1 MPTDNTQSAIST
13 IGTVGSLGLGFA
25 GMFSGGAG
33 AAAAGGAGAAAGA
46 SVLGPIGLA
55 LGAGLA
61 IYGGLSA
68 RAAARR
74 RNRQIRRMLVS
85 KYEVINK
92 GIQENR
98 LAFYDA
104 TQRNAKSA
112 GDMISTTQ
120 IALSGFGS
128 GASNNEYMAQIMA
141 DREYDQMILQRQQA
155 AVERQAQYEKET
167 AYAEAKAGAVSP
179 VSAALQGAM
188 GGFQTGMQ
196 LGNAAEGLARN
207 LVNADASRALM
218 ARYNDELNTGGAR
231 PETLAAMS
239 AISQGVEPRTL
250 ISRGNIVTSN
260 PAYQAAY
267 MNNDIQRMT
276 LNQLQRSEQFSNWQM
291 NAARGMMNAG
301 SAYGTP
307 GYATNTNIYNQMVGA
322 SRANPFAGTFRNIF
336 EPQPQLGLLQ
346 RGAPTSSIFDFLR
359 R

>member
-1 MPTDNTQSAIST
+1 MSSSQNTQTAIST
-13 IGTVGSLGLGFA
+13 IGTVGSLGLGIA
-25 GMFSGGAG
+25 GLATSGG
-33 AAAAGGAGAAAGA
+33 AAAAGAAAG
-46 SVLGPIGLA
+46 SVLGPVGLI
-55 LGAGLA
+55 LGAGLG
-61 IYGGLSA
+61 ILGGLFGSS
-68 RAAARR
+68 AARR

-112 GDMISTTQ
+112 GDMVATTQ
-120 IALSGFGS
+120 LALSGFGS
-128 GASNNEYMAQIMA
+128 GASNNEYMAQIIA

-207 LVNADASRALM
+207 LVNADASKALM
-218 ARYNDELNTGGAR
+218 ARYNYESTAGGAR

-239 AISQGVEPRTL
+239 AIAQGVEPRAL
-250 ISRGNIVTSN
+250 IQKGNIVTSN

-267 MNNDIQRMT
+267 MNNEIQRLT

-291 NAARGMMNAG
+291 DAARGMMNAG

-307 GYATNTNIYNQMVGA
+307 GYRASVNTYNPIVGGA
-322 SRANPFAGTFRNIF
+322 GGNPLAGTFRYMMAPPT
-336 EPQPQLGLLQ
+336 PQVPFLPGYQ
-346 RGAPTSSIFDFLR
+346 APNIFDFLR